1 MASDHCI
8 SYVPCLVAAFS
19 DDLRCFLLG
28 VSVLYLQ
35 NYNRS
40 PARKCYIWDFPSF
53 PVETVDLDREDFLFS
68 SVIRCPCASGTG
80 CRFVN

>member
-35 NYNRS
+35 NYNRI
-40 PARKCYIWDFPSF
+40 IWDFLSF
-53 PVETVDLDREDFLFS
+53 PVETIDLDQEDFLFS